1 MVRKPTVVADD
12 QSKIPKASSSKPKGR
27 SSVGKRKIVDDDE
40 VPVTKKAK
48 QDTKQVLEGE
58 QTTKDGQVY
67 IHLGKQKRVGIM
79 TFKGSTYVD
88 IREYYGPVDDEK
100 PGKKGIAL
108 TKDQWEVLKANF
120 DKIDRLLAEVTE

>member
-1 MVRKPTVVADD
+1 MVRKPTTVDDD
-12 QSKIPKASSSKPKGR
+12 QSKSPKAASKPKGR
-27 SSVGKRKIVDDDE
+27 SSMGKRKIVDDDE
-40 VPVTKKAK
+40 VPAAKKAK
-48 QDTKQVLEGE
+48 QDTKQALEGE

-67 IHLGKQKRVGIM
+67 IQLGKQKRAGIT

-88 IREYYGPVDDEK
+88 IREYYGPADDEK

-108 TKDQWEVLKANF
+108 NKDQWEVLKANF